1 LSLQNETARWQ
12 QRAVFYGLSRT
23 LDTRRRTPAAKATQT
38 EKNQL
43 QECRKAE

>member
-1 LSLQNETARWQ
+1 MKR
-12 QRAVFYGLSRT
+12 RAGNSAPFFYGLSRT
-23 LDTRRRTPAAKATQT
+23 LDTRRRTPTAKATQT